1 MPWAVLSISV
11 RRMEALLVCPVAI
24 AVSSKVFNDSNWERR
39 WIVGHKSVAAPRRL
53 STSLNGESSNEVSSV
68 EKIEGAT
75 FGGVLVL
82 GGVPSER
89 AAITS
94 KKEKAYEC

>member
-1 MPWAVLSISV
+1 MPLAVLSNSV

-24 AVSSKVFNDSNWERR
+24 AVSSKVFNDSIWERR
-39 WIVGHKSVAAPRRL
+39 WSVGHKSVAAPKSVSISL
-53 STSLNGESSNEVSSV
+53 SGESGNELSSV

-82 GGVPSER
+82 GGLPSER

-94 KKEKAYEC
+94 KK

>member
-1 MPWAVLSISV
+1 
-11 RRMEALLVCPVAI
+11 VCPVAI
-24 AVSSKVFNDSNWERR
+24 AVSSKLFNDSIWERR
-39 WIVGHKSVAAPRRL
+39 WIVGHKSVAAPRRV
-53 STSLNGESSNEVSSV
+53 STPLNGESSNDLSGVRKIEVS
-68 EKIEGAT
+68 T

-94 KKEKAYEC
+94 KK

>member
-1 MPWAVLSISV
+1 
-11 RRMEALLVCPVAI
+11 
-24 AVSSKVFNDSNWERR
+24 
-39 WIVGHKSVAAPRRL
+39 VAAPRRL

>member
-1 MPWAVLSISV
+1 
-11 RRMEALLVCPVAI
+11 
-24 AVSSKVFNDSNWERR
+24 
-39 WIVGHKSVAAPRRL
+39 VGHKSVAAPRRA
-53 STSLNGESSNEVSSV
+53 STSLNGESSNEVLSV
-68 EKIEGAT
+68 EKITGAT

-94 KKEKAYEC
+94 KKEKVYEY

>member
-1 MPWAVLSISV
+1 M
-11 RRMEALLVCPVAI
+11 CPVAI

-82 GGVPSER
+82 GGLPSER

-94 KKEKAYEC
+94 KK